1 MSRKINNRPET
12 LEAAL
17 KEVIRHVRS
26 INELEQAIDEAWGVK
41 LVTGSIPGYIGDNTR
56 GEINV
61 RRGIEE
67 IEKVLGKEAKQD
79 SCIVRMKELR
89 HNGIRFVQYA
99 DSKTKVFVKAGKEP
113 PMVVIVDE

>member
-1 MSRKINNRPET
+1 MSRKMNDRPET

-17 KEVIRHVRS
+17 KEVIRHVRA
-26 INELEQAIDEAWGVK
+26 INELEQEIDGTWGVR
-41 LVTGSIPGYIGDNTR
+41 LVTSMIPGYIGDNSR

-67 IEKVLGKEAKQD
+67 IEKAFGKEAKLD
-79 SCIVRMKELR
+79 PYIVRLKELR

-99 DSKTKVFVKAGKEP
+99 DDKTKVFVKAGKEP
-113 PMVVIVDE
+113 PKVVIVEE

>member
-17 KEVIRHVRS
+17 KEVIRHVRA
-26 INELEQAIDEAWGVK
+26 INELEKAIDETWGVK
-41 LVTGSIPGYIGDNTR
+41 LVVGSIPGYIGDNAS
-56 GEINV
+56 GDINV

-67 IEKVLGKEAKQD
+67 IEKALGKEAKIG
-79 SCIVRMKELR
+79 SCIVQMKELR

-99 DSKTKVFVKAGKEP
+99 DEKTRVFVKAWKEP
-113 PMVVIVDE
+113 PKVVIVDE